1 MWVICVVPTVGNAP
15 VLEICFGNLF
25 LSDEILNLAAGSGRH
40 VYRVPKEIGVSVRS
54 EAPTG
59 KCVVAPIVARAARG
73 ATGGDERAFGVDMAR
88 A

>member
-1 MWVICVVPTVGNAP
+1 MLKPRKPCI
-15 VLEICFGNLF
+15 E
-25 LSDEILNLAAGSGRH
+25 
-40 VYRVPKEIGVSVRS
+40 EIGVSVVS
-54 EAPTG
+54 EAPIG